1 MKKSYNFFN
10 SKHIKRIYIESLEE
24 AYNLISALKS
34 SCPVLT
40 DENGN
45 IVQLSNVEDA
55 MVYIEFKAKT
65 NILKKAEKDPHRTV
79 I

>member
-1 MKKSYNFFN
+1 MKKAYNFFN
-10 SKHIKRIYIESLEE
+10 SKHIKRIYVESLEE
-24 AYNLISALKS
+24 AYYLISALKT

-40 DENGN
+40 DESGN
-45 IVQLSNVEDA
+45 VVQLSNVEDA

-65 NILKKAEKDPHRTV
+65 KILKKAEKKTNRAV